1 MRSLTEELKKR
12 LDKIKLLALDLD
24 GTTLTDDKKIIPEVS
39 EAIAK
44 AKHAG
49 YHISFLTGRMF
60 AAAAPFANALEL
72 DIPIV
77 SLNGTVIAE
86 SRTGKILY
94 EKTLSHHCVRDILTV
109 FDGAPVH
116 KFIYEGDN
124 IRHKAN
130 DPEILKYLE
139 LWAVNINEVKEF
151 DLESYRKIYQI
162 LLVGETNILD
172 KIAGNLNGE
181 TKCDITTFGFP
192 SPRYPLNFLEIKSTG
207 DSKGKGLKFLREYYE
222 LSQDQVLAVGDYLND
237 YELFNEAGLSIAVA
251 NATDGLKE
259 RADLITD
266 RTNEEG
272 AVAEVIDML
281 LDNGNQKSVMNKSG
295 I

>member
-12 LDKIKLLALDLD
+12 LGKIKLLALDLD

-44 AKHAG
+44 AKEAG

-60 AAAAPFANALEL
+60 GAAAPFANALDL

-94 EKTLSHHCVRDILTV
+94 ERTLSQHCVRDILTA

-116 KFIYEGDN
+116 KFIYEGAN
-124 IRHKAN
+124 IRHKLK
-130 DPEILKYLE
+130 DPEILKYLKW
-139 LWAVNINEVKEF
+139 WAVNIKEVKEF
-151 DLESYRKIYQI
+151 DIESYRKIYQI
-162 LLVGETNILD
+162 LLIGGKSILD
-172 KIAGNLNGE
+172 KIAANLDGD
-181 TKCDITTFGFP
+181 TKCDISTFSFP

-207 DSKGKGLKFLREYYE
+207 DSKGKGLEFLRKRYE
-222 LSQDQVLAVGDYLND
+222 ISREEVLAVGDFIND
-237 YELFNEAGLSIAVA
+237 YELFEEAGFSIAVA
-251 NATDGLKE
+251 NAIDGLKE
-259 RADLITD
+259 RADMITT

-281 LDNGNQKSVMNKSG
+281 LDNGNQK
-295 I
+295 